1 MIYDILVFFPTD
13 SKGNALVVIDN
24 VEYSLQDPPP
34 ESSRVVAE
42 QKENILSAVNLDAL
56 VKGLTNVS
64 TFVQMASLGV
74 TGAGHTELQI
84 KVQNIGV
91 SVTKLASKSHTTIIH
106 FRRACLTIVE
116 ALQATYEFLLLN
128 MEDTATVMLT
138 QVADVAGEMAS
149 AAKDLQLA
157 FERETQN
164 VISVLNDAL
173 NAKGM
178 EKEKK
183 KQLLVQMQE
192 FDMMKKQA
200 EKLQK
205 DAIKAEEKSWKLFE
219 DARRKQFKALKKD
232 ANPFKTL
239 FNAFTSMT
247 IGIQLFP
254 TGANKD
260 VAEAARQEKLVHL
273 EYAQEQRK
281 IQQKAVQQI
290 AEYVLKIENCKDSS
304 DLAEVA
310 IDALQ
315 AAVGSLKALSVV
327 MMRAAE
333 FWERMHKHVDSLRKP
348 LIEKEITAVMKIDA
362 QKRHSHWTSNG
373 FKTRAVR
380 FYAQWV
386 ALHSVCTYYMNHLQL
401 TQEKL
406 YEVLE
411 DNPTEESA
419 REKLRGLAKK
429 FGPELQKEL
438 KAIEDQ
444 SFKAGV
450 EIQELS
456 NQREEDPQPKQ
467 KTEL

>member
-1 MIYDILVFFPTD
+1 MHDTLVFFPED
-13 SKGNALVVIDN
+13 SKDDALVTINN
-24 VEYSLQDPPP
+24 VEYSLEQPPP
-34 ESSRVVAE
+34 ESSAIVAT

-74 TGAGHTELQI
+74 TSAGHTELQI

-128 MEDTATVMLT
+128 MEDTATVMLAE
-138 QVADVAGEMAS
+138 VADIAGEMAS

-157 FERETQN
+157 FEKETQN
-164 VISVLNDAL
+164 VISVLNAAID
-173 NAKGM
+173 AKGM
-178 EKEKK
+178 EKENKK
-183 KQLLVQMQE
+183 RLLVQMQE

-232 ANPFKTL
+232 ADPFKTL

-247 IGIQLFP
+247 FGIQLFT

-310 IDALQ
+310 VDALQ
-315 AAVGSLKALSVV
+315 AAVGGLKALSVV

-333 FWERMHKHVDSLRKP
+333 FWERMHNHVDSLRKP
-348 LIEKEITAVMKIDA
+348 LIEKEITALMKIDA
-362 QKRHSHWTSNG
+362 QKRHSHWTSDG
-373 FKTRAVR
+373 FKRRAVR

-386 ALHSVCTYYMNHLQL
+386 ALHSVCTHYMNQLQL

-419 REKLRGLAKK
+419 RVKLRELAKK

-438 KAIEDQ
+438 RAIEDQ
-444 SFKAGV
+444 SSMAGR
-450 EIQELS
+450 EIKELS
-456 NQREEDPQPKQ
+456 NQREEDSQPKQ

>member
-1 MIYDILVFFPTD
+1 MYDIFVFFPKD
-13 SKGNALVVIDN
+13 SKGNALIIIDN
-24 VEYSLQDPPP
+24 VEYSLEGPPP
-34 ESSRVVAE
+34 ESSAVVAKE
-42 QKENILSAVNLDAL
+42 KENILSAVNLDAL

-157 FERETQN
+157 FEKETQN
-164 VISVLNDAL
+164 VISVLSDAL

-178 EKEKK
+178 EKEK

-247 IGIQLFP
+247 FGFQLFS

-260 VAEAARQEKLVHL
+260 LAEAARQEKLIHL

-281 IQQKAVQQI
+281 LQQKAVQQI

-315 AAVGSLKALSVV
+315 AAVGGLKALSVV

-348 LIEKEITAVMKIDA
+348 LIEKEITAVMKIDV

-373 FKTRAVR
+373 FKTMAVR

-386 ALHSVCTYYMNHLQL
+386 ALHSVCTQYMNHLQL

-419 REKLRGLAKK
+419 REKLRRLAKK

-438 KAIEDQ
+438 RAIEDQ
-444 SFKAGV
+444 SSKAGV